1 MLALHRPIIAV
12 AAGIVAVAATG
23 VLGVACSTSQAP
35 PAAQPQGCTLQVTGI
50 TVISSPKIN
59 PDDDGSPRPVQL
71 RIYQLK
77 TDTRLLNASFD
88 QIWKDDKATL
98 QDDLVKV
105 DELPVYPDTRT
116 ELKFERDP
124 SALFVAA
131 VALFRNP
138 KGRSWWTEFELPPP
152 PGKGN
157 CVFSNPKC
165 SGPACAQ
172 EAGPPPLAPHFAIW
186 IDGSRIDD
194 GSDHLDDQPSATR
207 VREVYLHFSPP
218 SGQPA
223 APAPV
228 APAAPAAGSSAGA
241 TQ

>member
-1 MLALHRPIIAV
+1 MPELHRPIIAL
-12 AAGIVAVAATG
+12 AAGIAALVATG
-23 VLGVACSTSQAP
+23 ALAGACSTSQAA

-59 PDDDGSPRPVQL
+59 PDDDGSARPVQL

-88 QIWKDDKATL
+88 EIWKADKATL

-157 CVFSNPKC
+157 CMFPNPKC
-165 SGPACAQ
+165 AGPGCAQ
-172 EAGPPPLAPHFAIW
+172 EAGPPPLAPHFALW

-218 SGQPA
+218 AGQ
-223 APAPV
+223 
-228 APAAPAAGSSAGA
+228 PAAPAAGSSAGA